1 LNAVFDSAST
11 YLRSAIGGF
20 NGRALK
26 RGDVIN
32 LHQPLCGVDLS
43 VLAQELWD
51 IKIYLKSSLVKK
63 IQPKLRIIK
72 SAQWDE
78 FTPESRVDL
87 ITQPFKVTPVSDRMG
102 FRLEGPTLK
111 LSQPRQMISESVV
124 FGTIQVPVG
133 GQAIILMAD
142 RQPTG
147 GYPKIA
153 YVASVDQPL
162 LAQLSPGDTFTFSL
176 IDIAEAQKLDARRE
190 QDFIELETQLQ
201 TIRSVLNNASST
213 IHA

>member
-1 LNAVFDSAST
+1 
-11 YLRSAIGGF
+11 
-20 NGRALK
+20 
-26 RGDVIN
+26 
-32 LHQPLCGVDLS
+32 
-43 VLAQELWD
+43 
-51 IKIYLKSSLVKK
+51 
-63 IQPKLRIIK
+63 
-72 SAQWDE
+72 
-78 FTPESRVDL
+78 
-87 ITQPFKVTPVSDRMG
+87 
-102 FRLEGPTLK
+102 
-111 LSQPRQMISESVV
+111 
-124 FGTIQVPVG
+124 
-133 GQAIILMAD
+133 MAD

-176 IDIAEAQKLDARRE
+176 IDMAEAQRLDARRE